1 MFAGCLAETS
11 SSDRRD
17 EGTSSVDFGDLDAV
31 MRAGTEGEDVAFK
44 NLEGE
49 GARDIA
55 EKWAD
60 SGRMRRKLSVM
71 KQYLPTSQ
79 RRVVERILD
88 GKYDTATTKIPE
100 PVRRKSTKGITERPR
115 SSSPPARAAEK
126 RKPAFQ
132 GRATIEQSEA
142 AMARIQRQP
151 SVPKALRSPE
161 PDSETDDDENHEA
174 LAMYLFGAQASTP
187 PKSHSYGVMNADM
200 TSSSLSSSPT
210 QQPIAGPSR
219 LVRLPSEMPLTPTS
233 KRGSQDLSLWLK
245 SSSSP
250 APEDPQT
257 PCRRTQTQNVRA
269 SERDA
274 TEEPRTP
281 RRATTLSSPCEV
293 SSAGKRKAIAIPTP
307 DTKIRRLP
315 LHGKGKIRDK
325 GEHTPHPQGHSIMPL
340 LVSAAAVSHKRG
352 SPTEVSPSNSMTALP
367 SSSPPLEGQGPLLD
381 FRNLGK
387 RPRVHSAVGGED
399 DSSDGDKANH
409 KDEKSTGSPKR
420 RRLNGKTTTPLPT
433 SKTSANTTTA
443 LHAPSQTAGP
453 GSAGSHRPQG
463 STATRISTK
472 ERMEVEVTIART
484 ERVNVVSSTSRI
496 KQTMDAIAVSVTA
509 TSSRTAEAGADLF
522 SVSPAAT
529 TAATAGSSGTPSN
542 SKVHHLHA
550 ASKAKTMGKD
560 KSRQDARMERLT
572 IAERLAKAVPA
583 HYVSPSYK
591 ARQAGEGGREQR
603 HHPKPKHKDDP
614 DPGESASACASSSS
628 PGPGSEANASARV
641 RIRVSDNG
649 TANKKSSKCDGTAT
663 AAAVA
668 ARRDWEVPSKLPSQD
683 EEMEQEVAAR
693 IAMQRAGFQRQ
704 LSLGVRPGLFV
715 PRLRCLESQEE

>member
-1 MFAGCLAETS
+1 MVPNTLDPALKGLDAACIEGMFAGCLAETS

-250 APEDPQT
+250 APEDPQDRKST
-257 PCRRTQTQNVRA
+257 RLN
-269 SERDA
+269 
-274 TEEPRTP
+274 
-281 RRATTLSSPCEV
+281 SSHSGESRMP
-293 SSAGKRKAIAIPTP
+293 SSA
-307 DTKIRRLP
+307 
-315 LHGKGKIRDK
+315 
-325 GEHTPHPQGHSIMPL
+325 
-340 LVSAAAVSHKRG
+340 
-352 SPTEVSPSNSMTALP
+352 
-367 SSSPPLEGQGPLLD
+367 
-381 FRNLGK
+381 
-387 RPRVHSAVGGED
+387 
-399 DSSDGDKANH
+399 
-409 KDEKSTGSPKR
+409 
-420 RRLNGKTTTPLPT
+420 
-433 SKTSANTTTA
+433 
-443 LHAPSQTAGP
+443 
-453 GSAGSHRPQG
+453 
-463 STATRISTK
+463 
-472 ERMEVEVTIART
+472 
-484 ERVNVVSSTSRI
+484 
-496 KQTMDAIAVSVTA
+496 
-509 TSSRTAEAGADLF
+509 
-522 SVSPAAT
+522 
-529 TAATAGSSGTPSN
+529 
-542 SKVHHLHA
+542 
-550 ASKAKTMGKD
+550 
-560 KSRQDARMERLT
+560 
-572 IAERLAKAVPA
+572 
-583 HYVSPSYK
+583 
-591 ARQAGEGGREQR
+591 
-603 HHPKPKHKDDP
+603 
-614 DPGESASACASSSS
+614 
-628 PGPGSEANASARV
+628 
-641 RIRVSDNG
+641 
-649 TANKKSSKCDGTAT
+649 
-663 AAAVA
+663 
-668 ARRDWEVPSKLPSQD
+668 
-683 EEMEQEVAAR
+683 
-693 IAMQRAGFQRQ
+693 
-704 LSLGVRPGLFV
+704 
-715 PRLRCLESQEE
+715 